1 MIETERLILRSLAQ
15 QDLEDFYEIFSS
27 PKVGRFINVMTHEQV
42 EKYFEKR
49 KCYLPNPFSFAV
61 ILKENGKMIGTC
73 GIKFK
78 KENVGTLS
86 YVFNP
91 KYWNNGFCTEACKA
105 VVKYCFE
112 NSKTTRIEADC
123 FEDNLASQKILKE
136 KLKFNF
142 EKNIPNYTTNNATG
156 KMTGFNFYAIS
167 REEYLDKDVEI
178 S

>member
-42 EKYFEKR
+42 EKYFEK
-49 KCYLPNPFSFAV
+49 KKSSLPNPFSFAV
-61 ILKENGKMIGTC
+61 ILKEN
-73 GIKFK
+73 
-78 KENVGTLS
+78 VGTLS

-91 KYWNNGFCTEACKA
+91 KCWNNGFCTEACKA